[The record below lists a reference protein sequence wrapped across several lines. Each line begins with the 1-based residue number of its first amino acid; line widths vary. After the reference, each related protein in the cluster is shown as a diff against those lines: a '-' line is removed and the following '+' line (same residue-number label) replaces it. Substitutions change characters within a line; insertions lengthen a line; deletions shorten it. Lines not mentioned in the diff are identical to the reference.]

1 MWRPS
6 NLRSHP
12 APNPST
18 LFAAQAWHE
27 LLSPHSPDTFQA
39 RALDLPTLLEEV
51 TEVANLSSEDE
62 RWRAHLPMVADEL
75 HECRQAEHSYLSTDL
90 RLRTSIDDVIG
101 TIRSGQEPVR
111 VVHER
116 AQVALGLFG
125 SVQRRWRHDAIGIAH
140 NNLREKELFLH
151 RLSTLATHV
160 LNRGLEDETVA
171 LVTMEACGE
180 DPDAF
185 VDHITACLSDDSH
198 NFHCVIALDGP
209 RGDLGAIVNDTQFR
223 QVGKGTGIRQDT
235 VSREWHTSFDGR
247 FFISITRSALSRRL
261 AAETCLQEI
270 ATLLNVQN
278 LYHNSAAFRVATRV
292 LVYDD
297 DYTPSVLE
305 VNPARQF
312 ALFPRSHHRAFTRQ
326 TYSQV
331 GHRLIGRI
339 SNALECHAL
348 ALSADD
354 PKTAMIN
361 LWTALETMTGAMGAK
376 PIGTRVAE
384 RISPIIAHRRVDK
397 IATYLALSIYE
408 LIRQD
413 GNAPIDRNL
422 MPNSGAQYIAPDDV
436 LHALTGRDSNPAIK
450 YLLSRC
456 ADSPLL
462 LYRLFRAWREL
473 HDSNNLARSMAGSR
487 RRIEWQ
493 INRIYRA
500 RNLLVHRGEE
510 SRYLWRLLRNA
521 QYYVSSAISRVL
533 HDLRDQSRW
542 TVDTSLENQL
552 QRYDYLYE
560 RLSNHAGAGV
570 KYSDLLVRNTSR
582 SESTVWP

>member
-6 NLRSHP
+6 NLADHP

-27 LLSPHSPDTFQA
+27 LLSPQSPDTFQA

-51 TEVANLSSEDE
+51 VEVANLSAEDE
-62 RWRAHLPMVADEL
+62 RWRAHLPMVAEEL
-75 HECRQAEHSYLSTDL
+75 RDCRQAEHPYLSADL
-90 RLRTSIDDVIG
+90 RLRTSIDDVVD
-101 TIRSGQEPVR
+101 TIHSGQEPLR
-111 VVHER
+111 VIYEK

-125 SVQRRWRHDAIGIAH
+125 SAQRRWRNDAIRMADT
-140 NNLREKELFLH
+140 NLHEKQLFLH

-160 LNRGLEDETVA
+160 LNRGLEDETLA
-171 LVTMEACGE
+171 LVTMEVCND
-180 DPDAF
+180 DPPAF
-185 VDHITACLSDDSH
+185 VDRITKCLSDDSH
-198 NFHCVIALDGP
+198 NFQCIVALDGP
-209 RGDLGAIVNDTQFR
+209 RGDLSAIISGTQFQ
-223 QVGKGTGIRQDT
+223 QVGKGTGIRQDS
-235 VSREWHTSFDGR
+235 VSRDWHTSFDGR
-247 FFISITRSALSRRL
+247 FFVGITRSALSHRL
-261 AAETCLQEI
+261 AAEACLQEI

-278 LYHNSAAFRVATRV
+278 LYHNSAVFRVETRV
-292 LVYDD
+292 LIYDEH
-297 DYTPSVLE
+297 YSPSVLE

-312 ALFPRSHHRAFTRQ
+312 ALFPRSHHRALTRQ
-326 TYSQV
+326 TYSRV
-331 GHRLIGRI
+331 GNRLIGRI

-361 LWTALETMTGAMGAK
+361 LWTALETITGSLGAK

-384 RISPIIAHRRVDK
+384 RISPIIAYRRVDK
-397 IATYLALSIYE
+397 IATYLALSIHE
-408 LIRQD
+408 LMRQD
-413 GNAPIDRNL
+413 GSVQIDPNL
-422 MPNSGAQYIAPDDV
+422 MPGSRLQHIAPDDV
-436 LHALTGRDSNPAIK
+436 LHALTGPDSNPSIQ
-450 YLLSRC
+450 YLFSRC

-462 LYRLFRAWREL
+462 VYRLYRAWREL

-493 INRIYRA
+493 IARIYRA
-500 RNLLVHRGEE
+500 RNLLVHRGEQ

-533 HDLRDQSRW
+533 HDLRDQCRW
-542 TVDTSLENQL
+542 TVDTSLEHQL
-552 QRYDYLYE
+552 QRYNYLYE
-560 RLSNHAGAGV
+560 LLSNKRGAGV

-582 SESTVWP
+582 CDSTVWP

>member
-1 MWRPS
+1 M
-6 NLRSHP
+6 
-12 APNPST
+12 
-18 LFAAQAWHE
+18 
-27 LLSPHSPDTFQA
+27 
-39 RALDLPTLLEEV
+39 
-51 TEVANLSSEDE
+51 ANLSSEDE
-62 RWRAHLPMVADEL
+62 RWRAYLPMVADEL

-101 TIRSGQEPVR
+101 TIRSAREPVR

-116 AQVALGLFG
+116 AQVARGIFG
-125 SVQRRWRHDAIGIAH
+125 SVQRRWRLDAIGIAR
-140 NNLREKELFLH
+140 NNPREKELFLH

-171 LVTMEACGE
+171 LLTTHACGQC
-180 DPDAF
+180 PDAF

-235 VSREWHTSFDGR
+235 VSREWHTSFEGR

-261 AAETCLQEI
+261 AAKVSLQEI

-305 VNPARQF
+305 VNPAEQF
-312 ALFPRSHHRAFTRQ
+312 ALFPRSQHRAFTRQ
-326 TYSQV
+326 TYSKV
-331 GHRLIGRI
+331 GRRLIGRI

-361 LWTALETMTGAMGAK
+361 LWTALETMTGAMGVK

-384 RISPIIAHRRVDK
+384 RISPIIAYRRVDK

-422 MPNSGAQYIAPDDV
+422 MPNSGVQYIAPDDV
-436 LHALTGRDSNPAIK
+436 LHALTGRESNPVIE
-450 YLLSRC
+450 YLFSRC
-456 ADSPLL
+456 SDSPLL

-473 HDSNNLARSMAGSR
+473 HDSNNLARSMAASR

-533 HDLRDQSRW
+533 HDLRDQDQW

-552 QRYDYLYE
+552 QRYNYLYE
-560 RLSNHAGAGV
+560 QLSSHAGTGV
-570 KYSDLLVRNTSR
+570 EYSDLLVRNTSR
-582 SESTVWP
+582 SGSPVWA